1 MAGILHISYDL
12 RSRSGLESTVAVKNL
27 IDLSEELDSVK
38 IIDLLRVTNQKQEKI
53 NQLSKNHITID
64 SFGLPW
70 GIFLLANLKRVA
82 KKIIELI
89 KKDFFKI
96 SEISIIH
103 CHKLTFEGYIG
114 YILAKKFNKELV
126 ITIRQTDT
134 SVLFHKPFYKF
145 IIRKVLIYSKIVFF
159 VNPYSK
165 ILLEKRIG
173 SNFFNKYVKEK
184 LVLLPNVVER
194 EKMPH
199 ESPVFERKNFLTI
212 LRMDRRSVVR
222 KNLKRLLKAFILTP
236 NYTLDII
243 GSGDYEAVVKSW
255 VKKFGIQERV
265 NFLGKIPNNE
275 IDNYLRSAIAFL
287 LPSHS
292 ETFGLVY
299 AEALLNGTPILYSRN
314 RLGFD
319 GFFENVG
326 PKVNPRSVESIRSGI
341 YSCINQRGF
350 YIKNINALSSK
361 GDFNI
366 FNKKNVKAT
375 YLKHLSSILK

>member
-27 IDLSEELDSVK
+27 IDLSEELDSVR
-38 IIDLLRVTNQKQEKI
+38 IIDLLRVTNLKQEKI
-53 NQLSKNHITID
+53 NQLSKNHISID

-70 GIFLLANLKRVA
+70 GIFLLTNLKRVA
-82 KKIIELI
+82 NKIIELI
-89 KKDFFKI
+89 AKDILDI
-96 SEISIIH
+96 SKISIIH

-114 YILAKKFNKELV
+114 YLLAKKFDKDLV
-126 ITIRQTDT
+126 VTIRQTDT
-134 SVLFHKPFYKF
+134 SVLFYKPFLYKLLY
-145 IIRKVLIYSKIVFF
+145 RRVLKHSKIIFY

-165 ILLEKRIG
+165 ILLKKRIG
-173 SNFFNKYVKEK
+173 PNFYNEFVSEK

-194 EKMPH
+194 KTTPDDL
-199 ESPVFERKNFLTI
+199 PVSEGKNFLTI
-212 LRMDRRSVVR
+212 LRMDRRSVER
-222 KNLKRLLKAFILTP
+222 KNLKRLLKAFSLIP
-236 NYTLDII
+236 KFKLDII
-243 GSGDYEAVVKSW
+243 GSGDYEEVVKSW
-255 VKKFGIQERV
+255 VKKFGIQDRV

-326 PKVNPRSVESIRSGI
+326 PKVNPRSVESIKAGI
-341 YSCINQRGF
+341 LECAEREQNLKKEIQLMKLAGAFNLFSKS
-350 YIKNINALSSK
+350 YIKEIYFSSL
-361 GDFNI
+361 N
-366 FNKKNVKAT
+366 
-375 YLKHLSSILK
+375 LK